1 MTTGEG
7 TRREDEKTEA
17 EEAAR
22 RYGAGPGALPS
33 KTELAELVALA
44 TSKIPVHT
52 SDVDT
57 RQPEGAA
64 EADEAPI
71 WRHCGWHEPHPGSPA
86 GKPEPL
92 RASRRLASACTTCG
106 EVLVA
111 YCSDDFTGEPHACPW
126 LLERT
131 LFTDDGPAR
140 TSEVAPDGETCASK
154 THEGECGR
162 PHTTAPAGLP
172 ADHGWVA
179 RYTEALGPATPTPA
193 AIRRVMTVAAAE
205 HAAAAGEVER
215 LRGRV
220 HSAVDECQRRYAS
233 MQSSYDRLMG
243 YRREVIARHG
253 RDQVAKGEHPG
264 ANISERNIAVA
275 TVIVE
280 EREQARDA
288 LTALNA
294 TLELREAAKLREAA
308 RRALTWAGDMSD
320 DDAAGLWIAITGGSI
335 AEGSNW
341 TDAQAVARATRRR
354 PEPGT
359 TREQ

>member
-1 MTTGEG
+1 MTTGEDA
-7 TRREDEKTEA
+7 RLEDEKTDE

-22 RYGAGPGALPS
+22 RYGAGAGALPS
-33 KTELAELVALA
+33 KTELEELVAAA
-44 TSKIPVHT
+44 TSKNSVHT
-52 SDVDT
+52 CGVDT
-57 RQPEGAA
+57 RRPDAAA
-64 EADEAPI
+64 ETDEAPI
-71 WRHCGWHEPHPGSPA
+71 WRHCRWHEPHPGSPA

-111 YCSDDFTGEPHACPW
+111 YCPDDFTGEPHACPW
-126 LLERT
+126 VLERT
-131 LFTDDGPAR
+131 LFEDDVPAAAG
-140 TSEVAPDGETCASK
+140 EVAPPGETRASK
-154 THEGECGR
+154 THEGECAC

-172 ADHGWVA
+172 ANHGWVA

-193 AIRRVMTVAAAE
+193 AIRRVMAVAAAE
-205 HAAAAGEVER
+205 HAALTGEVER

-233 MQSSYDRLMG
+233 MQSGYDRLMG

-294 TLELREAAKLREAA
+294 TLELREAETLREAA
-308 RRALTWAGDMSD
+308 RRALTWADDMSD
-320 DDAAGLWIAITGGSI
+320 DDAARLWAAITGGGSF
-335 AEGSNW
+335 EGGDW
-341 TDAQAVARATRRR
+341 ADAQNVARQTRWQVA
-354 PEPGT
+354 PET
-359 TREQ
+359 TRDA